1 MSRSGS
7 RGWGPP
13 TRTPGWGPPTGWG
26 ARLGRWAVPCGVAG
40 LALAGPTIA
49 AEEDG
54 IPVTIRVID
63 AESEK
68 PITTA
73 VVRHP
78 QEQDRHHVNTE
89 TGEWIGS
96 VLYMPDGSELLFEK
110 GMMLEFE
117 VSAPGYVNQSVTYE
131 VRRRRNEFPVPLVKL
146 QLDMQDEDP
155 DDITIQFGRDKPI
168 D

>member
-1 MSRSGS
+1 VA
-7 RGWGPP
+7 
-13 TRTPGWGPPTGWG
+13 T
-26 ARLGRWAVPCGVAG
+26 VAG
-40 LALAGPTIA
+40 PALAA
-49 AEEDG
+49 DDDG
-54 IPVTIRVID
+54 IPVTIRVVD
-63 AESEK
+63 AASEQ

-110 GMMLEFE
+110 GMTLEFE
-117 VSAPGYVNQSVTYE
+117 ISAPGYVNQSVTYT
-131 VRRRRNEFPVPLVKL
+131 VRRRRNEFPVALQKL
-146 QLDMQDEDP
+146 ELDMDDEDP

>member
-1 MSRSGS
+1 MNMRQLATALLGIGAATAWSGPAAAAS
-7 RGWGPP
+7 DDG
-13 TRTPGWGPPTGWG
+13 
-26 ARLGRWAVPCGVAG
+26 VP
-40 LALAGPTIA
+40 L
-49 AEEDG
+49 
-54 IPVTIRVID
+54 TIRVVD
-63 AESEK
+63 EATEQ

-89 TGEWIGS
+89 TGEWSGS

-110 GMMLEFE
+110 GMTIEFE
-117 VSAPGYVNQSVTYE
+117 VSAPGYVNRSISYTI
-131 VRRRRNEFPVPLVKL
+131 RRRRNEFSVALTRL
-146 QLDMQDEDP
+146 DLDMQDEDP